1 MFGKKKP
8 SLAPYAL
15 QVLTTEYFI
24 QGTVDGDARLYLYGP
39 EMLGR
44 GPIKLA
50 NVKIQPTWREGIKAR
65 TCDQFEVWGD
75 SAVALI
81 PHVDFT
87 QLVQYEVWKIPAKPL
102 QGIFYFGP
110 YLVQGT
116 LMRLRDDSFEKEG
129 PMFDVY
135 ITNQASG
142 TKWGELRAPFALI
155 NMHWLHGFEPR

>member
-8 SLAPYAL
+8 ALAPYAL

-24 QGTVDGDARLYLYGP
+24 EGTVDGDARLYFPEP
-39 EMLGR
+39 EMQGSK
-44 GPIKLA
+44 PIKLA
-50 NVKIQPTWREGIKAR
+50 NVQKQPTSREGIKAR

-75 SAVALI
+75 NAVALI
-81 PHVDFT
+81 PQVDFT

-102 QGIFYFGP
+102 QGSFYFGP

-116 LMRLRDDSFEKEG
+116 LMRLRDDTFEKEV
-129 PMFDVY
+129 PMFDVHM
-135 ITNQASG
+135 TNQASG
-142 TKWGELRAPFALI
+142 MKWGELRAPFALM